1 MRRFAVMLFC
11 AILCISVNLKVS
23 YASETETLGGTTATE
38 SYYRT
43 PKLPAV
49 RNQGAYGT
57 CWAFASIACVE
68 IYIMNH
74 PEAAPNLSQAQVD
87 SIDLSELHTV
97 YFGNFSA
104 VDPLGGTEG
113 DSYRYTADSPNFA
126 NVGGNFDIAENIFS
140 DWIGPVDESVVPYG
154 SMSSVLASGLSDS
167 LAYDNA
173 VFHLQGFRHIP
184 MTDRDSI
191 KKAVKKYGA
200 VGIGYYDASFYYN
213 SDTYAYYCDTPTMT
227 NHGVTIVGWDDN
239 FDKSNFAT
247 EPENNGAW
255 IVRNSRGP
263 VWGDGGYF
271 YLSYEDATISS
282 VGNVFV
288 VESADNYQNN
298 YQYDGAVWKKYLFM
312 PKCANVFTAAEAGG
326 EELWAV
332 SFETSS
338 TNQTYTIKI
347 FKNPTD
353 SVNPETGELMTTL
366 TGSTDY
372 AGMYTVSLSRP
383 VSLSQGDKFAVMV
396 SLAGADGY
404 YGSIVADANATD
416 AGREY
421 SNTGGTGRSL
431 AYYGYWYGGY
441 WYGYWYDYGVQGNTN
456 FHIKAYTNAAAATT
470 YGVTVNGGSGSG
482 YYSAGETVTITAGAA
497 PSGKEFDRWVVVS
510 GGVTITDATA
520 GTTTF
525 TMPATAVTV
534 TAKYRDRV
542 AETTTPD
549 YGTTSVTT
557 EGSTTERVTTEGSTT
572 ERGTTEGSTTERVT
586 TEGSTTGRGT
596 TAESTTERETTEGST
611 TERETTEGSTTERE
625 TTEGSTT
632 EHGTTEGSTTEHGT
646 TENYMTED
654 VATEQ
659 GTTEGSTTDPDTA
672 EESTTECVITEND
685 TTEDTVAP
693 DGAEYNGSSP
703 PFNRILIVCLAATAF
718 AVAGVIVA
726 VILVKRGNN

>member
-23 YASETETLGGTTATE
+23 YASETLGGTTATE

-126 NVGGNFDIAENIFS
+126 NVGGSFDIAENIFS
-140 DWIGPVDESVVPYG
+140 DWIGPVNESVVPYG

-173 VFHLQGFRHIP
+173 LFHIQGFRQIP

-191 KKAVKKYGA
+191 KKAVKEYGA

-227 NHGVTIVGWDDN
+227 NHGVAIVGWDDS

-271 YLSYEDATISS
+271 YLSYEDATIGSM
-282 VGNVFV
+282 GNVFV

-326 EELWAV
+326 EELLAV

-366 TGSTDY
+366 TGTTDF
-372 AGMYTVSLSRP
+372 AGMYTVSLNRP

-396 SLAGADGY
+396 SLLGTDG

-421 SNTGGTGRSL
+421 SNSGGTGRSL
-431 AYYGYWYGGY
+431 AYYGR
-441 WYGYWYDYGVQGNTN
+441 WYDYGEQGSTN
-456 FHIKAYTNAAAATT
+456 FHIKAFTNATAATT

-482 YYSAGETVTITAGAA
+482 NYSAGETVTITAGTA

-510 GGVTITDATA
+510 GGVTLSDATA

-534 TAKYRDRV
+534 TAQYRNRV
-542 AETTTPD
+542 TETTTPD
-549 YGTTSVTT
+549 YGTTSETTEVSTTERGTTEVRTTERGTTEGRTTERGTTEGNTTERETT
-557 EGSTTERVTTEGSTT
+557 EGSTTERGTTEVNTTERGTTEGSTT
-572 ERGTTEGSTTERVT
+572 ERGTTEGSTT
-586 TEGSTTGRGT
+586 GRGT
-596 TAESTTERETTEGST
+596 TEESTTELST
-611 TERETTEGSTTERE
+611 TEDG
-625 TTEGSTT
+625 
-632 EHGTTEGSTTEHGT
+632 
-646 TENYMTED
+646 
-654 VATEQ
+654 ATEP
-659 GTTEGSTTDPDTA
+659 GTTEGSTTDPGAA
-672 EESTTECVITEND
+672 EGSTTERGTTEND
-685 TTEDTVAP
+685 TTEDTTAT
-693 DGAEYNGSSP
+693 DCADDNGSAP
-703 PFNRILIVCLAATAF
+703 PFNRVLIVCLAATAF

-726 VILVKRGNN
+726 VILVKRKNN